1 MAFEVSPDG
10 SNASITVSS
19 KASDKPG
26 SARRAAPMQSFDD
39 VADMRISLA
48 RTARAESVAAL
59 HQVRADTMTLRDLYK
74 KHHWQT
80 SGATFYEL
88 HLLFDKHH
96 GEQEELVDAI
106 AERIQTLGGISI
118 AMAADI
124 AETTMLVRPPRDREE
139 PLLQLVRLI
148 DAHERVLYGVRMAAR
163 RAAALGDDGT
173 NDLLVSEVIRTNEK
187 QAWFVQ
193 SICSGTAFH
202 LAASVEDIHGHR
214 YQTAEDDHVDNR

>member
-1 MAFEVSPDG
+1 
-10 SNASITVSS
+10 
-19 KASDKPG
+19 
-26 SARRAAPMQSFDD
+26 MQSFND

-59 HQVRADTMTLRDLYK
+59 NQILADTMTLRDLYK

-96 GEQEELVDAI
+96 GEQGELVDAI
-106 AERIQTLGGISI
+106 AERIQTLGGVSI
-118 AMAADI
+118 AMAADV
-124 AETTMLVRPPRDREE
+124 AETTMLARAPRDREE

-148 DAHERVLYGVRMAAR
+148 DAHERVLYGVRVASR

-193 SICSGTAFH
+193 EH
-202 LAASVEDIHGHR
+202 LQRGRLSFGS
-214 YQTAEDDHVDNR
+214 

>member
-1 MAFEVSPDG
+1 MAFAVYPAVSPNG

-19 KASDKPG
+19 EASDKSG
-26 SARRAAPMQSFDD
+26 GARRAAPMQSFNELAD
-39 VADMRISLA
+39 VRISLA
-48 RTARAESVAAL
+48 RKVRAESVAAL
-59 HQVRADTMTLRDLYK
+59 NLILADTMTLRDLYK

-96 GEQEELVDAI
+96 REQERLVDAI

-118 AMAADI
+118 AMAADV

-173 NDLLVSEVIRTNEK
+173 HVLLASDVIRTNEK
-187 QAWFVQ
+187 QAWLVQ
-193 SICSGTAFH
+193 EH
-202 LAASVEDIHGHR
+202 LQRGRLSRGG
-214 YQTAEDDHVDNR
+214 